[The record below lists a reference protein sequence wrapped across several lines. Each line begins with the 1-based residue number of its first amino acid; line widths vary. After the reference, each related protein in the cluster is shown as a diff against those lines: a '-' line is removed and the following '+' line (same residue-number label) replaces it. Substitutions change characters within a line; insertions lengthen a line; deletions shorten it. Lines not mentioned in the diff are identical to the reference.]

1 MELVKIEKTSTGFS
15 IDPNPYLDV
24 LAELRGEL
32 PPGAW
37 SFVSDSGHYD
47 FYSERCVKDL
57 RPISI
62 SVGGAG
68 DDYSVMIR
76 FAFNSFAPEQLHIRY
91 SGVSVLLVKMD
102 DGSTA
107 SNHVSSGL
115 LRQLGPVLLDEVMP
129 HEYGCVHE
137 IKLTGGQ
144 IRVVCA
150 DLQAEWISPD
160 RQ

>member
-57 RPISI
+57 RP
-62 SVGGAG
+62 
-68 DDYSVMIR
+68 
-76 FAFNSFAPEQLHIRY
+76 
-91 SGVSVLLVKMD
+91 
-102 DGSTA
+102 
-107 SNHVSSGL
+107 
-115 LRQLGPVLLDEVMP
+115 
-129 HEYGCVHE
+129 
-137 IKLTGGQ
+137 
-144 IRVVCA
+144 
-150 DLQAEWISPD
+150 
-160 RQ
+160 